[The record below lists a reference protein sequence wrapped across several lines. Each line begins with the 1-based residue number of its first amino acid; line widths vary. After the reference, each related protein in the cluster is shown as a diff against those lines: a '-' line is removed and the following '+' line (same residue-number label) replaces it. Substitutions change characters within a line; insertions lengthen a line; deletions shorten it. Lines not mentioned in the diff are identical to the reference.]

1 MKRRRYLGALETLA
15 LVVVDLAATAL
26 AYVIAYHLRFET
38 DIIPFLHLPSISVQ
52 YGTIGVVDVCF
63 VVAFA
68 MNRLYSH
75 RRSLSPSDEFFRVV
89 AGVSVGTLFAMATIS
104 FVLRGIFEFSRLMV
118 AYAWFLSIILVSV
131 GRAVVT
137 LTQASLRKRG
147 VGVRRLLIVGSG
159 SPAHIVL
166 DKIHRSPQLGY
177 EVVGCMDDGS
187 ARGMGSDVPLLGELE
202 DLPLVVERF
211 HVEEVIVALSNPRPD
226 TILDVAD
233 SLADLD
239 VSIKVFP
246 DVIQMITE
254 DAGVDDLDGL
264 PLVAVRQV
272 ALRGKNIVIK
282 RATDV
287 LVSLVVL
294 VFGSPILLL
303 IALLVKIDSR
313 GHVFYV
319 QERVGKDGK
328 PFPCIKFRSM
338 VEDAEGE
345 TGPVWARREDARRTR
360 IGTLL
365 RQLSLDEFPQFVNV
379 LLGQMS
385 VVGPRPERPVFV
397 QQFSNHIPRY
407 MERHAEKA
415 GITGW
420 AQVNGLRG
428 NTSVE
433 ERTKYDLY
441 YVENWSLLLDFKIM
455 LKTIAIMFTDKQAY

>member
-1 MKRRRYLGALETLA
+1 
-15 LVVVDLAATAL
+15 
-26 AYVIAYHLRFET
+26 
-38 DIIPFLHLPSISVQ
+38 
-52 YGTIGVVDVCF
+52 
-63 VVAFA
+63 
-68 MNRLYSH
+68 
-75 RRSLSPSDEFFRVV
+75 
-89 AGVSVGTLFAMATIS
+89 
-104 FVLRGIFEFSRLMV
+104 
-118 AYAWFLSIILVSV
+118 
-131 GRAVVT
+131 
-137 LTQASLRKRG
+137 
-147 VGVRRLLIVGSG
+147 
-159 SPAHIVL
+159 
-166 DKIHRSPQLGY
+166 
-177 EVVGCMDDGS
+177 
-187 ARGMGSDVPLLGELE
+187 LE

-211 HVEEVIVALSNPRPD
+211 RVEEVIVALSNPGPG

-246 DVIQMITE
+246 DIIQMITE

-264 PLVAVRQV
+264 PLVALRQV

-282 RATDV
+282 RVTDV
-287 LVSLVVL
+287 LVSLAVL
-294 VFGSPILLL
+294 VLGSPILLA
-303 IALLVKIDSR
+303 IALLVKIDSH

-338 VEDAEGE
+338 VEDAEAE

-397 QQFSNHIPRY
+397 QRFSSHIPRY